1 MVSRFAAT
9 KSYATAQIQASWQ
22 FKHEASL
29 CTLLLFPTSDQRVAL
44 IEAGTIMPARFERRN
59 ARLYLCSARRLEK
72 GVVAPSRLGET
83 AGE

>member
-29 CTLLLFPTSDQRVAL
+29 CTFLLFSTSDQRVTL
-44 IEAGTIMPARFERRN
+44 IEAGTIMPPPFERRN
-59 ARLYLCSARRLEK
+59 ARLNLWA
-72 GVVAPSRLGET
+72 A
-83 AGE
+83 